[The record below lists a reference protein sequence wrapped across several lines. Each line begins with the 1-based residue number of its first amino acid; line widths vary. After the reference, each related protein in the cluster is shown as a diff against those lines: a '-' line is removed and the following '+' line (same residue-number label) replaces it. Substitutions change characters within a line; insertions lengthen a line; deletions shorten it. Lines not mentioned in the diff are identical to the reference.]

1 MGFIHDF
8 FKAYYEML
16 HDAGFIERVIIIVL
30 FGISV
35 SVVMNLLFV
44 AVVIL
49 IASLCKWWSGAD
61 ADAAVEGQAAPPVA
75 EVAALPAGGGQAA
88 RAVRR
93 RRVVRDMASG
103 EPGSSSSNATE
114 HERE

>member
-16 HDAGFIERVIIIVL
+16 QDAGFIEHVVLIVV
-30 FGISV
+30 FGILF
-35 SVVMNLLFV
+35 SVVKNLLFT

-49 IASLCKWWSGAD
+49 IASLYKWWSGAD

-75 EVAALPAGGGQAA
+75 EVAALPAGGGRAA
-88 RAVRR
+88 RAVCH
-93 RRVVRDMASG
+93 RRVVHDMASG